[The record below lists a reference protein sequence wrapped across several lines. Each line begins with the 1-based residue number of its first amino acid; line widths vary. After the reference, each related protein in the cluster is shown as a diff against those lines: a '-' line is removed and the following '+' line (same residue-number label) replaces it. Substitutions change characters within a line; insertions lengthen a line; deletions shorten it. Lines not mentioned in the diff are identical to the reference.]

1 MNRRRF
7 DRELDA
13 CAVCDSRNI
22 QPKLVDFRNIKI
34 WNCRD
39 CGFQF
44 MNPQYSDADLD
55 DFYSSPY
62 LAQQDFDR
70 WHPVEMRINDFH
82 FSLIEKY
89 ARPGSLLDVGCGKG
103 HLVEAAAN
111 RGWRVEGYDVDQATV
126 DEVARRLD
134 IKTSSGNFYSR
145 DFDTYDLVTLNAVLE
160 HLKDPNRYLSK
171 ISGLIKEGGYL
182 FILVPNIRSLSH
194 RFKYW
199 MEKLGIRKKR
209 VGNYYDTD
217 HHVLYF
223 TPGTLTRL
231 LEKHGFEVVYTRN
244 GHGAKPD
251 QSGFKRWL
259 SKNLLEHLY
268 PRSVFITVARKGS
281 S

>member
-1 MNRRRF
+1 
-7 DRELDA
+7 
-13 CAVCDSRNI
+13 
-22 QPKLVDFRNIKI
+22 
-34 WNCRD
+34 
-39 CGFQF
+39 

-55 DFYSSPY
+55 DFYSTPY
-62 LAQQDFDR
+62 NAQQVFDL
-70 WHPVEMRINDFH
+70 WHPVEMRRHDFH

-89 ARPGSLLDVGCGKG
+89 ARPGLLLDVGCGNG
-103 HLVEAAAN
+103 HLLEAAAN
-111 RGWRVEGYDVDQATV
+111 RGWRVEGYDVDKVTV

-134 IKTSSGNFYSR
+134 IKISSGNFYSC

-171 ISGLIKEGGYL
+171 ISSLIKEGGYL
-182 FILVPNIRSLSH
+182 FILVPNIHSLSH

-199 MEKLGIRKKR
+199 MEKLGIRRKR

-231 LEKHGFEVVYTRN
+231 LEKHGFQVVYTRN
-244 GHGAKPD
+244 AYGEKPD
-251 QSGFKRWL
+251 QSEFKRWL
-259 SKNLLEHLY
+259 LNNPLEHLY
-268 PRSVFITVARKGS
+268 PRSVFIAVARKKS